1 MGAREGG
8 RGVQA
13 RSRGSHTYCPSAPV
27 PSHGVH
33 SCLPPLP
40 VSLTTHEAE
49 NPPSVSGSSPAV
61 TPFQRQ
67 PVILWLRSFLTA
79 FSLSSHGTP
88 PPPPP
93 FCVPFFLKTNP
104 QSLPQASVSKR
115 MLCIKATE
123 RAPIIPGVNE

>member
-1 MGAREGG
+1 MGEREGG

-88 PPPPP
+88 PPPHL
-93 FCVPFFLKTNP
+93 FVFLSFLKQIP
-104 QSLPQASVSKR
+104 SHSLRRVSPKR